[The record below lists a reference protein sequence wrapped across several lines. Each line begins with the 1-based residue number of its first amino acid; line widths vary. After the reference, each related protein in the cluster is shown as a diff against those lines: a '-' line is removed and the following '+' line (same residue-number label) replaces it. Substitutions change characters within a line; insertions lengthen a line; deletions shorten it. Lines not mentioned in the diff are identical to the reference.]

1 MSKRAREL
9 STAGGAVV
17 SGRQR
22 LDRVREFVLANNTV
36 SPAQLARHF
45 GVSIMTVHRDL
56 AELEQ
61 EGVVRRF
68 RGGVTAQPSAVF
80 ESNFAYRMNA
90 MQVEKDAVA
99 SHARSF
105 IEPGMAILL
114 DDSTTCLAL
123 ARHLEGIA
131 PLTVVTNQ
139 LGILET
145 VSQMPSVHLIALGGD
160 YDPKY
165 NSFVGMTCVA
175 AVESLRVDMA
185 FVSAYG
191 VSGTYAFHQ
200 EQQIVAGKRA
210 MLASA
215 ERKVLLVDHS
225 KLGRRAL
232 HQVCQL
238 SVFDMVVVDDGATA
252 EALSELEQSKVGY
265 VLAATGTASGAKTYQ
280 TGAAHQGQE
289 ADR

>member
-1 MSKRAREL
+1 MVVRRAQERSTPGREVL
-9 STAGGAVV
+9 

-22 LDRVREFVLANNTV
+22 LDRVREYVLANHSV
-36 SPAQLARHF
+36 SPAQLARRF
-45 GVSIMTVHRDL
+45 GVSVMTVHRDL

-61 EGVVRRF
+61 QGVVRRF

-80 ESNFAYRMNA
+80 ESNFAYRMSA
-90 MQVEKDAVA
+90 MQVEKDAIA

-123 ARHLEGIA
+123 ARHLEAVA

-139 LGILET
+139 LGILDI
-145 VSQMPSVHLIALGGD
+145 VSQMPGVHLIALGGD
-160 YDPKY
+160 YDSKY
-165 NSFVGMTCVA
+165 NSFVGIACIA
-175 AVESLRVDMA
+175 AVESLRVDIA
-185 FVSAYG
+185 FVSTYG
-191 VSGTYAFHQ
+191 VSGNHAYHQ

-238 SVFDMVVVDDGATA
+238 SVFDRVVVDDGATA
-252 EALSELEQSKVGY
+252 EALSEFEESKVGY
-265 VLAATGTASGAKTYQ
+265 VLAT
-280 TGAAHQGQE
+280 TGAGGGLSVQARGGSPTTGG
-289 ADR
+289 